1 MHHIFRN
8 ILCAVSVSVV
18 MMGAFSLS
26 VHAQEEAGTAGSTLG
41 KEVEEYQDTQT
52 YSRARAVEGWIYNQY
67 NGKWW
72 YQYSD
77 GSWPATSW
85 RRINGS
91 WYYFDRDRKSVV

>member
-67 NGKWW
+67 NGK
-72 YQYSD
+72 
-77 GSWPATSW
+77 
-85 RRINGS
+85 RHKN
-91 WYYFDRDRKSVV
+91 YYNNQPKSTDYRF